1 MRALP
6 GGGRRSRANNNLRS
20 GHVIPDRWRGARRP
34 TGVLPN
40 PPRPREEGTM
50 RFYRISFLGGVTI
63 GYVLG
68 AQAGRERYEQLKQ
81 LARKAAESP
90 AMQQTAGALQ
100 AQAQATAKTAKDKA
114 TTSVRKGASKVTSRS
129 SSSSSGR
136 TSSSRSG
143 SKRKSGASTSTV
155 SGNGA
160 MPRSGSDD
168 SRPFLAD
175 GASKVVSLQR

>member
-1 MRALP
+1 
-6 GGGRRSRANNNLRS
+6 
-20 GHVIPDRWRGARRP
+20 
-34 TGVLPN
+34 
-40 PPRPREEGTM
+40 M
-50 RFYRISFLGGVTI
+50 RFYRISFIGGLAV

-114 TTSVRKGASKVTSRS
+114 ATSVRKGASNVTKRATSGTRSRT
-129 SSSSSGR
+129 G
-136 TSSSRSG
+136 TA
-143 SKRKSGASTSTV
+143 KRKSAGSASAV

-160 MPRSGSDD
+160 TPRRTTGNDD
-168 SRPFLAD
+168 NRPFVPANGGFSHHDLI
-175 GASKVVSLQR
+175 R